1 MVFNCKAHKCSRH
14 SNRLRKLDLM
24 MWTMQFSPCV
34 VVSSKHFRCFRM
46 AQWCISDFHKNKRT
60 STRMT
65 FMFFSSESRP
75 QLLLLLSIQCFNHL
89 IVSFLQFFLSSEW
102 AQYIMLRVF
111 SERIKWRTKWVL
123 MRGYNFLL
131 KTEKK
136 SCCRLF
142 WLFDVITSKLSQ
154 KMPFVCCAVTTPVCA
169 YYIIKRIFEI
179 VNEKSAL

>member
-1 MVFNCKAHKCSRH
+1 MVFNCKAHKCRRH

-111 SERIKWRTKWVL
+111 SERIKWRFDERLQFSFENRKEKLLSLVLTVWCHYFKIITKNAFRVL
-123 MRGYNFLL
+123 CLYYSSLRLL
-131 KTEKK
+131 
-136 SCCRLF
+136 
-142 WLFDVITSKLSQ
+142 
-154 KMPFVCCAVTTPVCA
+154 
-169 YYIIKRIFEI
+169 YY
-179 VNEKSAL
+179 